1 MAFIVLVVLCTTHMH
16 ICICIDTMCSI
27 SGFGYWTLKYVLQM
41 ALKVEV
47 VVNCN

>member
-1 MAFIVLVVLCTTHMH
+1 MIKVQEWLLLFLL
-16 ICICIDTMCSI
+16 CSI
-27 SGFGYWTLKYVLQM
+27 FGIGYWTLKYVLQM

>member
-1 MAFIVLVVLCTTHMH
+1 MAFIVLVVL
-16 ICICIDTMCSI
+16 CSI